1 MFFPYLIIASI
12 WYAVRYLLI
21 ERSIIRFL
29 YELSTV
35 SFWAEH
41 HGAWYIAVLVP
52 IYFLFP
58 FYYDWIE
65 KGNHIRKV
73 YSSIVSFIIASFVL
87 SIVNENT
94 YNHLANVL
102 CSCIAF
108 LLGVLFA
115 YEGNL
120 KKHTIVSVGVTGLL
134 LVCKVSPFVKSLGV
148 ITYFLILMIGVLA
161 VLIVS
166 ILLKQFQVKPINAVL
181 SFLGGF
187 SLELY
192 LTNIYL
198 GEAVNV
204 FSIGETLKNMGIP
217 SATLIVYS
225 GVVLVGILLSYC
237 FSRLFKVI
245 IK

>member
-1 MFFPYLIIASI
+1 MF
-12 WYAVRYLLI
+12 I
-21 ERSIIRFL
+21 EHNTIRFF

-65 KGNHIRKV
+65 KGNQIRKV
-73 YSSIVSFIIASFVL
+73 YSTIACFIIASFVL
-87 SIVNENT
+87 SSVNEDT

-102 CSCIAF
+102 CSFIAF

-115 YEGNL
+115 YVGNL
-120 KKHTIVSVGVTGLL
+120 KKHTFISICVTGLL
-134 LVCKVSPFVKSLGV
+134 LVCKVCPFVKSLGV
-148 ITYFLILMIGVLA
+148 ITFFLILMIGVLA
-161 VLIVS
+161 VLLIS

-204 FSIGETLKNMGIP
+204 FSIGETLNNMGIP

-225 GVVLVGILLSYC
+225 GVVLVGILISFC
-237 FSRLFKVI
+237 FSKLFKNI